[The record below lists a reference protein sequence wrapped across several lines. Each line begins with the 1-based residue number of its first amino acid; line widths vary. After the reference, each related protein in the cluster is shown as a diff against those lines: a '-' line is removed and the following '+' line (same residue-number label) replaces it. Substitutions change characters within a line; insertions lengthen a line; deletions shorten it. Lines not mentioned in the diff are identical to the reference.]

1 MYMELR
7 TLRYFLMVAREENIT
22 KAAKLLHIAQ
32 PSLSRQMMQLEE
44 ELGVKLFHRG
54 KYQVTLTDDGLR
66 LRRRAQEIVA
76 LTDKTEQEFSNQGQS
91 LSGIISIGSGEY
103 LSSHFLFEIA
113 SSFRKAHPMVSFEVF
128 SGNSDNIKERIE
140 KGLLD
145 LGFLLEPVDVSKYE
159 YVRLPEKE
167 EWGAWVSEQS
177 ELSKLDQL
185 RPQDLAHTP
194 LILTQREMLQN
205 EITNWLGS
213 YADQLDIAA
222 SGNLNYNLAVM
233 AQCGMG
239 VVLNLNRACE
249 YKGLKFISLNPKLE
263 TNTIL
268 VWKKAQAFSPAT
280 TTFIEYFK
288 KCVSAISHD
297 VL

>member
-1 MYMELR
+1 MEIR
-7 TLRYFLMVAREENIT
+7 TLKYFLMVAREENIT

-32 PSLSRQMMQLEE
+32 PSLSRQMMQLET
-44 ELGVKLFHRG
+44 ELGTKLFHRG

-66 LRRRAQEIVA
+66 LRRRAQEIVSLA
-76 LTDKTEQEFSNQGQS
+76 DKTEQEFTRQDEN

-103 LSSHFLFEIA
+103 LSSRFLFETTA
-113 SSFRKAHPMVSFEVF
+113 SFREMNPMVCFEIY

-145 LGFLLEPVDVSKYE
+145 LGLLLEPVDVSKYE
-159 YVRLPEKE
+159 YIRLPEKE
-167 EWGAWVSEQS
+167 EWGALVNEQS
-177 ELSKLDQL
+177 ELAKEDQL
-185 RPQDLAHTP
+185 SPQDLAHIP

-205 EITNWLGS
+205 EIANWFGS
-213 YADQLDIAA
+213 YAENLDIAA

-239 VVLNLNRACE
+239 VVLNLNRACD
-249 YKGLKFISLNPKLE
+249 YKGLKFIPLNPKLE
-263 TNTIL
+263 SNTIL

-280 TTFIEYFK
+280 MAFIEHFK
-288 KCVSAISHD
+288 KCVLAISHD

>member
-1 MYMELR
+1 MELR

-54 KYQVTLTDDGLR
+54 KYQVTLTDEGLR
-66 LRRRAQEIVA
+66 LRRRAQEIIA
-76 LTDKTEQEFSNQGQS
+76 LTDKTEQEFCNQGQS
-91 LSGIISIGSGEY
+91 LSGVISIGSGEY

-113 SSFRKAHPMVSFEVF
+113 SSFRKEYPMVSFEIF

-205 EITNWLGS
+205 EITNWFGS
-213 YADQLDIAA
+213 YADHLDIAA

-249 YKGLKFISLNPKLE
+249 YKGLKFLSLNPKLE
-263 TNTIL
+263 TSTIL

-280 TTFIEYFK
+280 TAFIEYFR

>member
-54 KYQVTLTDDGLR
+54 KYQVTLTDEGLR

-76 LTDKTEQEFSNQGQS
+76 LTDKTEQEFSNQGQN
-91 LSGIISIGSGEY
+91 LSGVISIGSGEY

-113 SSFRKAHPMVSFEVF
+113 SSFRKEHPMVSFEVF

-205 EITNWLGS
+205 EITNWFGS
-213 YADQLDIAA
+213 YADHLDIAA

-280 TTFIEYFK
+280 TAFIEYFK
-288 KCVSAISHD
+288 KCVSAIFHD